1 MGIDSHLTKRVS
13 WIECQVVE
21 ENWAVISGESTIIA
35 HVERLHRCVLRD
47 APSRADQ
54 RSTPMAYGPS
64 SPIRAYHVHFAAR
77 LADLHPH

>member
-1 MGIDSHLTKRVS
+1 MPGRGG
-13 WIECQVVE
+13 
-21 ENWAVISGESTIIA
+21 NWAVISGESTIIA
-35 HVERLHRCVLRD
+35 DAERLHRCVLRD

-54 RSTPMAYGPS
+54 RSTLMAYGPS